1 MPCTAEKAAVCAA
14 SCAAPLLGYTHLRLH
29 QDWARPP
36 PRLRRDWAHPAHIC
50 KPQPRS
56 RRTTASMP
64 AHASAIASRRTR
76 TGAARGS
83 ATRGSGWARD
93 LKLFVRTGCGD
104 DLPATVR
111 VTAIQGRQR
120 AREGSQPHTAWQK
133 ARPLWHKGVRP
144 SGRRTFRAQPRR
156 LVTPMR
162 NTIRLRM
169 GRMGPPG
176 SLKDAETQ
184 VRARIWR
191 ACSRPTLAPRAFPN
205 CTAATPIPP
214 PAPAYDNLPYRW
226 RANTTRGRHGIPRTA
241 RHPSRHGFSRTA
253 WYHTCSTES
262 RPAGSLG
269 HL

>member
-104 DLPATVR
+104 DLPATVALQPSRGGSVRRR
-111 VTAIQGRQR
+111 VAPHGMAEGTATLAQR
-120 AREGSQPHTAWQK
+120 RETKRPADLSCTAE
-133 ARPLWHKGVRP
+133 AAGY
-144 SGRRTFRAQPRR
+144 TRAQY
-156 LVTPMR
+156 
-162 NTIRLRM
+162 
-169 GRMGPPG
+169 
-176 SLKDAETQ
+176 D
-184 VRARIWR
+184 
-191 ACSRPTLAPRAFPN
+191 
-205 CTAATPIPP
+205 TAADGSYG
-214 PAPAYDNLPYRW
+214 PA
-226 RANTTRGRHGIPRTA
+226 
-241 RHPSRHGFSRTA
+241 GFS
-253 WYHTCSTES
+253 
-262 RPAGSLG
+262 
-269 HL
+269 